1 MSTIEGVWKL
11 DLKTPLGAQQFTLT
25 VTESPAKGEIA
36 TPDGVVPL
44 EALSISGENVT
55 FEFDLTKPM
64 KIHAKGALTVA
75 GDTLSGTVRPGPFP
89 AMPISGTR
97 V

>member
-11 DLKTPLGAQQFTLT
+11 ELKTPMGAQQFTLT
-25 VTESPAKGEIA
+25 LAETPAQGQIA

-44 EALSISGENVT
+44 EALAISGDSVT

-64 KIHAKGALTVA
+64 KIHAKGSLTA
-75 GDTLSGTVRPGPFP
+75 DGDTISGTVRPGPFP